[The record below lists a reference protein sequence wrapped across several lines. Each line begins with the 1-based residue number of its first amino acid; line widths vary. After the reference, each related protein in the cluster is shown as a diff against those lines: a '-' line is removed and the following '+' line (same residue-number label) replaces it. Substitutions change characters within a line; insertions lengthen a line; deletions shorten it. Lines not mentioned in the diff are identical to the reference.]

1 MLKNKTSLISG
12 VYYSMREKTNLTLH
26 PSVKDAALALAK
38 SQGRSLSELVE
49 RLLEKEVDK
58 KSAPTYAGTIKEEM
72 VQTNES
78 LGVVRTKVTYD
89 GRVRE
94 YNKKP

>member
-1 MLKNKTSLISG
+1 
-12 VYYSMREKTNLTLH
+12 MREKTNLTLH

-58 KSAPTYAGTIKEEM
+58 SNASTYRTTIKEEM
-72 VQTNES
+72 PQTNES
-78 LGVVRTKVTYD
+78 HFTPPNPMVTYQ
-89 GRVRE
+89 GSVRE
-94 YNKKP
+94 YNKKR